1 MKFLK
6 QRRWLSTT
14 VAVLFLTV
22 LPCSGRLPFLTL
34 QNAVAA
40 ELPATTQT
48 ATYPSIR
55 LADNLRQQNTPASY
69 RPDVSFT
76 LRTDIGEGK
85 LIFAGQGG
93 KIDGQVNPD
102 LKVQVGNV
110 VQITLIDGDGA
121 EHDITFPDFNAQSD
135 KVARKGGSS
144 IIAFR
149 ADKAGTFT
157 YLCSIP
163 GHKEAGMIGRIIVTN
178 PNATQV
184 STETQAASI
193 IQSPTDIPKPIGD
206 RRPELVRVRLETTE
220 IEGQLADGTTYNYWT
235 YNGKVPGPFVRVRVG
250 DTVELRMKNDRS
262 SRMIHSVDLHAVT
275 GQGGGAAL
283 TQTSPG
289 DEKVFTFKPLNPGL
303 YVYHC
308 ATPMVAH
315 HITNGMYGLILVE
328 PEGGLSK
335 VDREFYVMQGELYTV
350 QPAGYHGNQEFSVDK
365 LLSEQP
371 EYFVF
376 NGASKALA
384 ENEPL
389 HANVG
394 ETVRIFFGVGGP
406 NYTSAFHV
414 IGEVFDRVYPEA
426 ALTSAP
432 MTNVQTTS
440 VPPGGATMV
449 EFKVEV
455 PGRFMLVDHAL
466 SRLEKGLVGYLIV
479 DGKPQPEI
487 YHSGPADAAHSVA
500 TLHPLHTKA
509 AS

>member
-1 MKFLK
+1 MKYLK

-14 VAVLFLTV
+14 IAVLFLT
-22 LPCSGRLPFLTL
+22 LSPCTSRLPFFSL
-34 QNAVAA
+34 QSAMAA
-40 ELPATTQT
+40 ELPVPTEVA
-48 ATYPSIR
+48 AAPSIR
-55 LADNLRQQNTPASY
+55 LAANLQNQNAPAAY
-69 RPDVSFT
+69 RPDISFT

-93 KIDGQVNPD
+93 KIDGQANPD
-102 LKVQVGNV
+102 LTVKLGDV

-121 EHDITFPDFNAQSD
+121 EHDLTLPDFNAQSD
-135 KVARKGGSS
+135 KVSRKGGSS

-149 ADKAGTFT
+149 ADKEGSFT

-163 GHKEAGMIGRIIVTN
+163 GHKEAGMIGRIVVVN
-178 PNATQV
+178 PNTAQV
-184 STETQAASI
+184 STKTDGINI
-193 IQSPTDIPKPIGD
+193 IQSPTDIPKPIGN
-206 RRPELVRVRLETTE
+206 RNPQLVRVRLETTE
-220 IEGQLADGTTYNYWT
+220 VQGQLADGTSYTYWT
-235 YNGKVPGPFVRVRVG
+235 YNSKVPGPFVRVRVG
-250 DTVELRMKNDRS
+250 DTVELRMKNDRK
-262 SRMIHSVDLHAVT
+262 SRMIHSIDLHAVT

-289 DEKVFTFKPLNPGL
+289 DEKVFTFQPLNPGL

-328 PEGGLSK
+328 PEGGLSQ

-350 QPAGYHGNQEFSVDK
+350 QPAGYHGAQEFSVDK
-365 LLSEQP
+365 LLHEQP

-384 ENEPL
+384 EKSPL
-389 HANVG
+389 HAKVG

-426 ALTSAP
+426 SLTSAP
-432 MTNVQTTS
+432 MTNVQTTN
-440 VPPGGATMV
+440 VPPGGATVV
-449 EFKVEV
+449 EFKLDV

-479 DGKPQPEI
+479 DGEPQPDI
-487 YHSGPADAAHSVA
+487 YHAGPANTTAPIASHFN
-500 TLHPLHTKA
+500 LHNKA